1 MRLRRVLYLR
11 LCRLKNGEAT
21 LLALGSKLL
30 ALSFQKRSCMNLE
43 EIKNKIASIDG
54 VMIHFWGDNC
64 AVCDAL
70 KPKIKE
76 AFEENFP
83 KIEQI
88 YIDAK
93 NNQDIAANFSV
104 FSIPTTIVFL
114 DGKEFAREGRAMSVS
129 GLVEKIKRPYEI
141 MFS

>member
-1 MRLRRVLYLR
+1 M
-11 LCRLKNGEAT
+11 T
-21 LLALGSKLL
+21 
-30 ALSFQKRSCMNLE
+30 LE
-43 EIKNKIASIDG
+43 EIKNKIDTQDG
-54 VMIHFWGDNC
+54 VMLYFWGDNC

-76 AFEENFP
+76 AFEKNFP

-93 NNQDIAANFSV
+93 NKQDIAAAFSV

-114 DGKEFAREGRAMSVS
+114 AGKEFAREGRAVS
-129 GLVEKIKRPYEI
+129 IPLLIDKIKRPYNLLFE
-141 MFS
+141 

>member
-1 MRLRRVLYLR
+1 M
-11 LCRLKNGEAT
+11 T
-21 LLALGSKLL
+21 
-30 ALSFQKRSCMNLE
+30 LE
-43 EIKNKIASIDG
+43 EIKNKIDTQDG
-54 VMIHFWGDNC
+54 VMLYFWGDNC

-76 AFEENFP
+76 AFEQNFP

-93 NNQDIAANFSV
+93 NNTEIAAAFSV

-114 DGKEFAREGRAMSVS
+114 AGKEFAREGRAVS
-129 GLVEKIKRPYEI
+129 IGALIEKINRPYQI
-141 MFS
+141 MCS

>member
-1 MRLRRVLYLR
+1 
-11 LCRLKNGEAT
+11 
-21 LLALGSKLL
+21 
-30 ALSFQKRSCMNLE
+30 MNLE
-43 EIKNKIASIDG
+43 EILKKINNSSG
-54 VMIHFWGDNC
+54 VMLYFWGDNC
-64 AVCDAL
+64 NVCDAL

-76 AFEENFP
+76 AFDANFP

-93 NNQDIAANFSV
+93 NNIDIAAHFSV

-114 DGKEFAREGRAMSVS
+114 DGKEFVREGRNLSIS
-129 GLVEKIKRPYEI
+129 NLVNKVKRPYEI

>member
-1 MRLRRVLYLR
+1 
-11 LCRLKNGEAT
+11 
-21 LLALGSKLL
+21 
-30 ALSFQKRSCMNLE
+30 MNLK
-43 EIKNKIASIDG
+43 EIKNFIETKDG
-54 VMIHFWGDNC
+54 VMLYFWGDNC

-76 AFEENFP
+76 SFEQNFP

-93 NNQDIAANFSV
+93 NSVDIAANFSV

-114 DGKEFAREGRAMSVS
+114 DGKEFAREGRAVS
-129 GLVEKIKRPYEI
+129 ISALVDKIKRPYEI

>member
-1 MRLRRVLYLR
+1 M
-11 LCRLKNGEAT
+11 
-21 LLALGSKLL
+21 S
-30 ALSFQKRSCMNLE
+30 LE
-43 EIKNKIASIDG
+43 EIKSAIENKDG
-54 VMIHFWGDNC
+54 VMLYFWGDNC

-76 AFEENFP
+76 LFNDEFP

-93 NNQDIAANFSV
+93 NNQDIAAHFSV

-114 DGKEFAREGRAMSVS
+114 AGKEFAREGRAMSISV
-129 GLVEKIKRPYEI
+129 LETKIKRPYEI
-141 MFS
+141 MTL

>member
-1 MRLRRVLYLR
+1 
-11 LCRLKNGEAT
+11 
-21 LLALGSKLL
+21 
-30 ALSFQKRSCMNLE
+30 MNLE
-43 EIKNKIASIDG
+43 EIKEKVSNSEG
-54 VMIHFWGDNC
+54 VMLYFWGDNC

-76 AFEENFP
+76 LFDNTFP

-93 NNQDIAANFSV
+93 NNQDIAAHFSV

-114 DGKEFAREGRAMSVS
+114 DGKEFAREGRAMSIS
-129 GLVEKIKRPYEI
+129 QLKDKIQRPYEI
-141 MFS
+141 MLG